1 MCLIPGHLLQA
12 GNLHNGADS
21 LQQRVLVARAAWLVG
36 VCGGELPPALWGEAL
51 VHLIRHMGSP
61 DLVLALFSVSAV
73 LSLLSVFIEQQHVS
87 FLPPPSDKA
96 VHVPIMQSSMHAQ
109 GVLEACLHVACRAA
123 SWLVSLRY
131 LVLANIADD
140 TLSQIT
146 PLLTIQ

>member
-87 FLPPPSDKA
+87 FFCLLQVTRQYMCQLCSPACMPKVSWK
-96 VHVPIMQSSMHAQ
+96 HVCM
-109 GVLEACLHVACRAA
+109 
-123 SWLVSLRY
+123 
-131 LVLANIADD
+131 
-140 TLSQIT
+140 
-146 PLLTIQ
+146 